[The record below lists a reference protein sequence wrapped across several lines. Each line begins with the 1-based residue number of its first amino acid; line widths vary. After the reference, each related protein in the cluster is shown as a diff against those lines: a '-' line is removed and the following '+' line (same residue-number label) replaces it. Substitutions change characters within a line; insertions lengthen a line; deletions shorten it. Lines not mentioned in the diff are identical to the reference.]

1 MFSAESTGNGII
13 LAIAFAGG
21 LIAWGSV
28 NSQVNQNTTSL
39 LEEKET
45 IRLIAEDLNKLKT
58 DVAVI
63 SNDAQHTVKVVDEIK
78 INQKQ
83 MITLLSQG

>member
-1 MFSAESTGNGII
+1 MFSAEATGNGII
-13 LAIAFAGG
+13 LSIAFASG

-28 NSQVNQNTTSL
+28 NSQVNQNTASL
-39 LEEKET
+39 LEEKEA

-63 SNDAQHTVKVVDEIK
+63 SNDAQHTVKVVEEIK
-78 INQKQ
+78 TNQKQ
-83 MITLLSQG
+83 IITLLSQG

>member
-1 MFSAESTGNGII
+1 MLSAEATGNGII

-21 LIAWGSV
+21 LVAWGSV
-28 NSQVNQNTTSL
+28 NSQVNQNTVSL
-39 LEEKET
+39 LEEKEA

-78 INQKQ
+78 INQTQ
-83 MITLLSQG
+83 IITLLSQG